1 MLDIIWENVMKK
13 IFSIAVLG
21 SLAVM
26 PVWAGSWGAMHT
38 STCGGA
44 NEYYRLDNAGR
55 YCLECDDDEG
65 DAAAK
70 TRVYW
75 ENGEGRVRTR
85 KCYISP
91 YLDGDD
97 KWTDA
102 EWPKQC
108 ANNKCP
114 SGQPVVKLP
123 TPHTKYN
130 TYICGKANRPVK
142 SWYDSALVSGGTSD
156 SMDCYFTAC
165 DENNP
170 VGSKRDVSCTASQ
183 DPNAKSC
190 EEVCF
195 AELNAYGLGRAEW
208 KKFVKECPDGYKLA
222 GEYRGY
228 YTKCEKE
235 APAVVCPDGSSKDV
249 LSQDKCTADQ
259 VFSCAL
265 NNTEGKCLCGKCV
278 DSFTCPEGSSKDV
291 LSQAACSGK
300 DVFTCKHKDP
310 AGKCL
315 CGKCAEPQESSLDRC
330 LKSRSTAEGKA
341 CCYLPNRVA
350 TWDGAQCSC
359 VGDGME
365 FKIGPDGRGTCNAK
379 APEQGAAFDCNP
391 AILSLV
397 QTWGSECAIRKPSVT
412 TMAGTIAVLCAS
424 DTRTYEEFNI
434 QYTALLAMNPGDC
447 AESAARQQQEQVANS
462 QVAVKAVTDAVA
474 RLDSIV
480 STLEVS
486 KWKDAEGKFN
496 TARLASDSIAGVVL
510 GTAGGLITSSVVK
523 KHQVEEGFE
532 DLQCVIGGQT
542 VAGWGDEFTVGVQ

>member
-1 MLDIIWENVMKK
+1 MKK
-13 IFSIAVLG
+13 IFSVAVLG

-38 STCGGA
+38 RTCGGA

-102 EWPKQC
+102 EWPQQC

-114 SGQPVVKLP
+114 SDRPVVKLP

-156 SMDCYFTAC
+156 AMDCYFTAC
-165 DENNP
+165 DANNP
-170 VGSKRDVSCTASQ
+170 VGSKRAVSCTASQ

-235 APAVVCPDGSSKDV
+235 APAVVCPSGSSKDV
-249 LSQDKCTADQ
+249 LSQDKCAADQ

-265 NNTEGKCLCGKCV
+265 NDTEGKCLCGKCE
-278 DSFTCPEGSSKDV
+278 SAPKKPQESSPEK
-291 LSQAACSGK
+291 
-300 DVFTCKHKDP
+300 
-310 AGKCL
+310 
-315 CGKCAEPQESSLDRC
+315 PQESSLDRC

-341 CCYLPNRVA
+341 CCYLPNKVA
-350 TWDGAQCSC
+350 TWTNNVCTC

-365 FKIGPDGRGTCNAK
+365 FKIGPDGRGTCNVK
-379 APEQGAAFDCNP
+379 APEVGKKFECDAS
-391 AILSLV
+391 ILATM
-397 QTWGSECAIRKPSVT
+397 QTWAKECVFKKPSVVS
-412 TMAGTIAVLCAS
+412 MVSTIAALCVS
-424 DTRTYEEFNI
+424 DDRTYEKFNT
-434 QYTALLAMNPGDC
+434 QYSTLLALNPGDC
-447 AESAARQQQEQVANS
+447 AEVVDDSDEIHNDVGVAQTAIS
-462 QVAVKAVTDAVA
+462 EAVA
-474 RLDSIV
+474 SLDSI
-480 STLEVS
+480 TADLEVS
-486 KWKDAEGKFN
+486 KWKDEEGKFN

-523 KHQVEEGFE
+523 KSQVEDGFE
-532 DLQCVIGGQT
+532 DMSCVIGGQT
-542 VAGWGDEFTVGVQ
+542 VANWGDEFTVGVQ